1 MKCALRT
8 GLIDDCSRCRV
19 RQPNVKLVVNTW
31 FAEVFGPNGKVD
43 VAKLVR
49 PGCSTD
55 AASACWLLCLGVN
68 SCSLVNE
75 EIPRNVGSMNVQAC
89 AMVDVF
95 QMAPSRRT
103 VFASAGYSEVSLRA
117 KMHNP
122 SATGQEITRRCDPS
136 PPRGGANTKRCEDQR
151 DCNSP

>member
-55 AASACWLLCLGVN
+55 AASARWLLCLGVN

-89 AMVDVF
+89 AMVEVF
-95 QMAPSRRT
+95 QMAPSTRYE
-103 VFASAGYSEVSLRA
+103 FASAAYAQVIPRA
-117 KMHNP
+117 KYLYP
-122 SATGQEITRRCDPS
+122 T
-136 PPRGGANTKRCEDQR
+136 ANE
-151 DCNSP
+151 